1 MTELKPKAYLWCERK
16 LRLRVEVCLNLIFTG
31 RCKTRCIMRRKIMAS
46 KPSIVK
52 YLKELRVKFDKHDR
66 TIVLAQL
73 LIDTVRRVGHVDD
86 FSPELRRTL
95 ITDYQ
100 FSITDEEGNELDEF
114 LNIKEGGIS
123 R

>member
-1 MTELKPKAYLWCERK
+1 
-16 LRLRVEVCLNLIFTG
+16 
-31 RCKTRCIMRRKIMAS
+31 MAS